1 MMKAALALTAAL
13 PLMLVACGSA
23 DESPIRRGPVSSSSE
38 SPASVDE
45 RHAISMAVEQAASQL
60 NGAGMTFMVL
70 GPAQSHSGSVDS
82 SGGQRSYDDSPLRI
96 ASNTKTF
103 VAVAA
108 LKLMESGALELDRP
122 IRSDLPA
129 RLVSLLESGGY
140 DLDAITLRMLLN
152 HTSGIP
158 DHAQTSVYFQDILDD
173 PSREWSRAEQLEIA
187 MDVAERIGDPGE
199 RFSYSDT
206 GYILVGAMI
215 EKATDESLGSAVR
228 ALAYPNLGLLDTW
241 WEALEPEPDGVS
253 ERFDQQAFGGPL
265 LRIHPSV
272 DLYGGGGLVS
282 TVGDLA
288 YFHAAAAKG
297 DLLDDPALNAALITP
312 TQLSRETG
320 NAYGMGFFVR
330 EYAGETCYEHSGF
343 WGTLAVY
350 CPETNVTVTSAV
362 TDAEAGFRALR
373 PFTEAAI
380 EAVR

>member
-23 DESPIRRGPVSSSSE
+23 DEGPIRRGPVSSSSE

-45 RHAISMAVEQAASQL
+45 RHTISMAVEQAASQL

-108 LKLMESGALELDRP
+108 LKLVESGALELDRP

>member
-1 MMKAALALTAAL
+1 MKAALALTAVL
-13 PLMLVACGSA
+13 PLMLAACSGA
-23 DESPIRRGPVSSSSE
+23 DEGPIQRGPVSSSSE
-38 SPASVDE
+38 SPASADE

-108 LKLMESGALELDRP
+108 LKLLESGALELDRP

-215 EKATDESLGSAVR
+215 EKATDDSLGSAVR
-228 ALAYPNLGLLDTW
+228 ALAYPNLGLLDIW

-282 TVGDLA
+282 TVGGLA